1 MSNLP
6 AKIEQNIPLQGQ
18 LPFIVYS
25 FPLEVLLLDD
35 DFITSKALDDLNDV
49 RKPEWREKPY
59 ALNYRGTFVVN
70 GAIGKSMQWAS
81 RDVETPNLW
90 AYLQAKFNL
99 KDGDYI
105 QITNAIP
112 TYIRLGGVMSV
123 AASVT
128 KAKEALLAN
137 G

>member
-6 AKIEQNIPLQGQ
+6 TKIEQNIPLQTQ
-18 LPFIVYS
+18 IPFTVYS

-35 DFITSKALDDLNDV
+35 DFVTSLALDDLNDV

-59 ALNYRGTFVVN
+59 AINYRGTFVVN
-70 GAIGKSMQWAS
+70 GAIGKSMQWAA

-90 AYLQAKFNL
+90 NYLRTKFNL

-112 TYIRLGGVMSV
+112 TYIRIGGVMSI
-123 AASVT
+123 SSSIT
-128 KAKEALLAN
+128 KAKEALRNN

>member
-6 AKIEQNIPLQGQ
+6 AKIEQNLPLQTQ
-18 LPFIVYS
+18 IPFVVYS

-35 DFITSKALDDLNDV
+35 DFVLSKALDDLNDV

-59 ALNYRGTFVVN
+59 AINYRGTFVVN
-70 GAIGKSMQWAS
+70 GAIGKSMQLAS

-90 AYLQAKFNL
+90 GYLKDKFKL

-112 TYIRLGGVMSV
+112 TYIRLGGVVSV